1 MRLEELDALTAAPEL
16 WNDAARAQ
24 KLLSEKKS
32 LEESVTALKQTETSL
47 NELSELC
54 ELAEEEGNRELV
66 AEIITQL
73 EELKVKT
80 RRGELEAL
88 LSGEA
93 DKNDAFLE
101 VHAGSGGTEAQDWA
115 EMLLRMYTRWAEAHQ
130 YKVEYVE
137 EAEGDVAGLKSATVK
152 ISGHNAYGWLK
163 SETGVH
169 RLGRIFPFDR
179 KDISATR
186 AAIPVL
192 PRSAFIPTLTTKSAL
207 RSTSPTA
214 GSIPTARRAPAA
226 STSTR
231 PIPRSVSPI
240 FRPES

>member
-24 KLLSEKKS
+24 KLLSEKNS

-137 EAEGDVAGLKSATVK
+137 EEVEVTDDEDGEEEEVEEEIEEVDNPSSAV
-152 ISGHNAYGWLK
+152 
-163 SETGVH
+163 
-169 RLGRIFPFDR
+169 
-179 KDISATR
+179 
-186 AAIPVL
+186 
-192 PRSAFIPTLTTKSAL
+192 
-207 RSTSPTA
+207 
-214 GSIPTARRAPAA
+214 AA
-226 STSTR
+226 SS
-231 PIPRSVSPI
+231 
-240 FRPES
+240 ESAEKIKEVQRILFVLAL

>member
-24 KLLSEKKS
+24 KLLSEKNS

-73 EELKVKT
+73 EELKAKT

-169 RLGRIFPFDR
+169 RLV
-179 KDISATR
+179 
-186 AAIPVL
+186 PVL

>member
-24 KLLSEKKS
+24 KLLSEKNS

-163 SETGVH
+163 SETG
-169 RLGRIFPFDR
+169 RY
-179 KDISATR
+179 
-186 AAIPVL
+186 L
-192 PRSAFIPTLTTKSAL
+192 PRVGRRRPAHQQDRFRGPYHPYSDRNRSPMPKSAFAVSEPRRRLENASRAL
-207 RSTSPTA
+207 
-214 GSIPTARRAPAA
+214 I
-226 STSTR
+226 
-231 PIPRSVSPI
+231 
-240 FRPES
+240 

>member
-24 KLLSEKKS
+24 KLLSEKNS

-169 RLGRIFPFDR
+169 RLVRISPFDSNAR
-179 KDISATR
+179 RHT
-186 AAIPVL
+186 VL

-231 PIPRSVSPI
+231 PIPRSV
-240 FRPES
+240 

>member
-24 KLLSEKKS
+24 KLLSEKNS

-93 DKNDAFLE
+93 ELCE
-101 VHAGSGGTEAQDWA
+101 
-115 EMLLRMYTRWAEAHQ
+115 
-130 YKVEYVE
+130 
-137 EAEGDVAGLKSATVK
+137 
-152 ISGHNAYGWLK
+152 
-163 SETGVH
+163 
-169 RLGRIFPFDR
+169 
-179 KDISATR
+179 R
-186 AAIPVL
+186 A
-192 PRSAFIPTLTTKSAL
+192 
-207 RSTSPTA
+207 
-214 GSIPTARRAPAA
+214 
-226 STSTR
+226 
-231 PIPRSVSPI
+231 
-240 FRPES
+240 

>member
-24 KLLSEKKS
+24 KLLSEKNS

-88 LSGEA
+88 LSGE
-93 DKNDAFLE
+93 KRRLSRSSCRQRR
-101 VHAGSGGTEAQDWA
+101 HRGSGLGGNAAQNVYP
-115 EMLLRMYTRWAEAHQ
+115 L
-130 YKVEYVE
+130 
-137 EAEGDVAGLKSATVK
+137 GGSA
-152 ISGHNAYGWLK
+152 
-163 SETGVH
+163 
-169 RLGRIFPFDR
+169 
-179 KDISATR
+179 
-186 AAIPVL
+186 
-192 PRSAFIPTLTTKSAL
+192 
-207 RSTSPTA
+207 
-214 GSIPTARRAPAA
+214 SI
-226 STSTR
+226 
-231 PIPRSVSPI
+231 
-240 FRPES
+240 